1 MSDSTPPTT
10 LRPRRRNILLIT
22 TDQQRYDALGCNG
35 GAVARTPCLD
45 GLAAAGINYRRAMNQ
60 NVVCM
65 PARASILT
73 GQYPSTH
80 GVVANGVPL
89 PPDAPSVAAHLHDH
103 GYRTALLG
111 KAHFEPAFDLRR
123 RWFENRMV
131 TDDTTGPYRGF
142 DHLEL
147 AMHTA
152 VPRWWHYE
160 DWLHR
165 THPDEVDGFVTL
177 FGPGGMNQEAGG
189 DTGAP
194 EVAHNAVA
202 REHYHTDWV
211 ADRTMAFL
219 DTVASDE
226 PWFVWMSFP
235 DPHHP
240 WDPPASELGRVP
252 WRQLDL
258 PPAHPGS
265 DEACRKVLAGK
276 PAHWLGYYDGTFS
289 NLEGGPPRFV
299 PAQLTHDQL
308 REVNAM
314 THIENELIDEA
325 CERVLSHIAA
335 KGWSHRTD
343 VLYTTDHGE
352 LQGDFGLLF
361 KGPYHCEAL
370 MHIPLIWRPA
380 PDADVA
386 PAEISAPVGQVDIAP
401 TLCGIAGVPVPDWVQ
416 GSALPVDPLDGDG
429 EGSGRERVLTEWD
442 SQFGHIGM
450 HLRSMW
456 RDDWL
461 VTAYLPSS
469 GDHPGSTEMSEV
481 AAQLGGAVLDATVRY
496 DGTEGELYN
505 LADDPYQWHN
515 LWDDPTARSTRD
527 DLVADLGEHLP
538 PVRNPLLAVEAPT

>member
-1 MSDSTPPTT
+1 MTTTT
-10 LRPRRRNILLIT
+10 LHPHRRNILLIT

-35 GAVARTPCLD
+35 GTVARTPCVD
-45 GLAAAGINYRRAMNQ
+45 GLAASGINYRRANNQ

-65 PARASILT
+65 PARSSILT

-80 GVVANGVPL
+80 GVIANGVPL
-89 PPDAPSVAAHLHDH
+89 PPDAPSIAAHLYEN

-111 KAHFEPAFDLRR
+111 KAHFEPAFDLKQ

-131 TDDTTGPYRGF
+131 KDDTTGPYRGF
-142 DHLEL
+142 DHMEL

-152 VPRWWHYE
+152 EPSWWHYE
-160 DWLHR
+160 DWLRR
-165 THPDEVDGFVTL
+165 TYPDEIAGFVRL
-177 FGPGGMNQEAGG
+177 FGRGGMSEQAGG

-194 EVAHNAVA
+194 EVAHNPVQ

-219 DTVASDE
+219 DTLANDE

-258 PPAHPGS
+258 PPGHPGS
-265 DEACRKVLAGK
+265 DEACRKILSEK
-276 PAHWLGYYDGTFS
+276 PAHWLGYYEGTFS

-299 PAQLTHDQL
+299 PGSMSHDQV
-308 REVNAM
+308 REINAM
-314 THIENELIDEA
+314 THIENELVDEA

-343 VLYTTDHGE
+343 ILFTTDHGE
-352 LQGDFGLLF
+352 LQGDFGLMF
-361 KGPYHCEAL
+361 KGAYHCDAL

-380 PDADVA
+380 ADADVA
-386 PAEISAPVGQVDIAP
+386 PAEIHAPVGQVDIAP
-401 TLCGIAGVPVPDWVQ
+401 TLCEIAGVPVPEWVQ
-416 GSALPVDPLDGDG
+416 GSALPTDPMMTN
-429 EGSGRERVLTEWD
+429 GSPRERVITEWD
-442 SQFGHIGM
+442 SQFGHIGI

-456 RDDWL
+456 RDNWL
-461 VTAYLPSS
+461 VTMYLPSN
-469 GDHPGSTEMSEV
+469 GDHPGSREMSDV
-481 AAQLGGAVLDATVRY
+481 VTQLGAAVADKTVRY

-505 LADDPYQWHN
+505 LADDPLQWHN
-515 LWDDPTARSTRD
+515 LWDDPSARSVRD
-527 DLVADLGEHLP
+527 DLVADLVDNLP
-538 PVRNPLLAVEAPT
+538 PVRDPLLPVEAPT

>member
-1 MSDSTPPTT
+1 MSTTT
-10 LRPRRRNILLIT
+10 LRPHRRNILLIT

-35 GAVARTPCLD
+35 GTVARTPCLD
-45 GLAAAGINYRRAMNQ
+45 GLASSGVNYRRAMNQ

-65 PARASILT
+65 PARTSILT

-80 GVVANGVPL
+80 GVVANGVAL
-89 PPDAPSVAAHLHDH
+89 PPDAPSIAAHLHEH
-103 GYRTALLG
+103 GYHTALLG
-111 KAHFEPAFDLRR
+111 KAHFEPAFDLAR

-131 TDDTTGPYRGF
+131 EDDTTGPYRGF
-142 DHLEL
+142 DHMEL

-152 VPRWWHYE
+152 MPFWWHDE

-165 THPDEVDGFVTL
+165 THPEEVEGFVRL
-177 FGPGGMNQEAGG
+177 FGPGGMNTEGGG

-194 EVAHNAVA
+194 EVAHNPVA

-211 ADRTMAFL
+211 ADRTIAFL
-219 DTVASDE
+219 DTLTAHE

-240 WDPPASELGRVP
+240 WDPPASELPPVP
-252 WRQLDL
+252 WRALDL
-258 PPAHPGS
+258 PAGHPGS
-265 DEACRKVLAGK
+265 DEVCRRVLSEK
-276 PAHWLGYYDGTFS
+276 PAHWLGYYEGTFS

-299 PAQLTHDQL
+299 PAQMSHDQV
-308 REVNAM
+308 REINAM
-314 THIENELIDEA
+314 THIENELVDEA

-380 PDADVA
+380 ASAGIA
-386 PAEISAPVGQVDIAP
+386 PAEVSAPVGQVDIAP
-401 TLCGIAGVPVPDWVQ
+401 TLCQIAGVPIPDWVQ
-416 GSALPVDPLDGDG
+416 GSPLPTDAADAGA
-429 EGSGRERVLTEWD
+429 RERTITEWD

-450 HLRSMW
+450 HVRSLF
-456 RDDWL
+456 RDQ
-461 VTAYLPSS
+461 YLCTIYLLS
-469 GDHPGSTEMSEV
+469 GPDRPGAAEMSDV
-481 AAQLGGAVLDATVRY
+481 AAQIGGAVLDATVQY
-496 DGTEGELYN
+496 DGSEGELYD
-505 LADDPYQWHN
+505 LGDDPRQWHN
-515 LWDDPTARSTRD
+515 LWDDPAARALRD
-527 DLVADLGEHLP
+527 DLVADLRDHLP
-538 PVRNPLLAVEAPT
+538 PVRDPVLPVEAPT

>member
-1 MSDSTPPTT
+1 M
-10 LRPRRRNILLIT
+10 
-22 TDQQRYDALGCNG
+22 
-35 GAVARTPCLD
+35 VARTPCLD
-45 GLAAAGINYRRAMNQ
+45 GLASSGVNYQRAMNQ

-89 PPDAPSVAAHLHDH
+89 PTDAPSIAAYLHSH

-111 KAHFEPAFDLRR
+111 KAHFEPAFDLQR

-131 TDDTTGPYRGF
+131 EDDTTGPYRGF
-142 DHLEL
+142 ERMEL

-152 VPRWWHYE
+152 MPFWWHYE
-160 DWLHR
+160 DWLR
-165 THPDEVDGFVTL
+165 RNHPDEVDGFVRL
-177 FGPGGMNQEAGG
+177 FGPGGMNQEGGG

-194 EVAHNAVA
+194 EVAHNPVQ

-219 DTVASDE
+219 DTLSNDE

-240 WDPPASELGRVP
+240 WDPPASELARVP

-258 PPAHPGS
+258 PAAHPGT
-265 DEACRKVLAGK
+265 DEACRKILGEK
-276 PAHWLGYYDGTFS
+276 PRHWLGYYDGTFA

-299 PAQLTHDQL
+299 PAQMSHDQV

-314 THIENELIDEA
+314 THIENELVDEA
-325 CERVLSHIAA
+325 CEQVLTHIAA

-361 KGPYHCEAL
+361 KGAYHCEAL

-386 PAEISAPVGQVDIAP
+386 PAEIASPVGQVDIAP
-401 TLCGIAGVPVPDWVQ
+401 TLCEIAGVPLPEWVQ
-416 GSALPVDPLDGDG
+416 GRPLPTDALETSA
-429 EGSGRERVLTEWD
+429 STNERMITEWD

-461 VTAYLPSS
+461 VTVYRPSDDS
-469 GDHPGSTEMSEV
+469 HPGSREISEV
-481 AAQLGGAVLDATVRY
+481 VAQLGMDVTGATVRY

-505 LADDPYQWHN
+505 LADDPQQWHN
-515 LWDDPTARSTRD
+515 LWDDPSARPMRD
-527 DLVADLGEHLP
+527 DLVADLLDNLP
-538 PVRNPLLAVEAPT
+538 PVRDPQLAVEAPT